1 MAHVGKGGL
10 GFFLAAPSTA
20 VVAAFALVPM
30 GLSAYL
36 SLTSWSGLG
45 GAEWV
50 GLDNYRRLLE
60 DPRFARYL
68 RQTLTYAL
76 FAVPLGVVF
85 PLLVALAIH
94 NLKGFWAGLFR
105 VLFYLPLVTGVVATA
120 LLVQALVGL
129 FPQNPFARPESVLP
143 ALAVF
148 SVWQGMGSAILLYLA
163 GLSRLPR
170 ELYEA
175 AAVDGAG
182 PWASFRYVTLPGLLP
197 VTSLVLVLSTIA
209 SLQVFEAVLFLTRG
223 GPGDAST
230 TLALYIYTTAFR
242 YFRMGEATAMAWVV
256 AAGLLLLVML
266 QRRLERR
273 LADAEA

>member
-1 MAHVGKGGL
+1 MGKGL
-10 GFFLAAPSTA
+10 VGFLLAGPSTS
-20 VVAAFALVPM
+20 VVLAFALLPM
-30 GLSAYL
+30 GFSAYL

-50 GLDNYRRLLE
+50 GLENYRQLLQ

-68 RQTLTYAL
+68 WQTLTYAL

-94 NLKGFWAGLFR
+94 NLKGFWAGVFR

-120 LLVQALVGL
+120 LLAQALVGL

-143 ALAVF
+143 ALAAF

-182 PWASFRYVTLPGLLP
+182 PWASFWHVTLPGILP
-197 VTSLVLVLSTIA
+197 VASLVLVLSTIA

-242 YFRMGEATAMAWVV
+242 YFRMGQATAMAWVV
-256 AAGLLLLVML
+256 AAGLFLLVL
-266 QRRLERR
+266 VQRRLERR